1 MGASAAV
8 AVMVRHEKDIVKI
21 FQSAGALGTATAR
34 PLGAL
39 GLEES
44 RHFERLRHAGV
55 IRNGSPGTWYLDAA
69 AWTER
74 MLKRRR
80 IGIVLIAVSLFALAL
95 GLGLLPTGPR

>member
-1 MGASAAV
+1 MGATAV
-8 AVMVRHEKDIVKI
+8 AVMVRHEKDIVKA
-21 FQSAGALGTATAR
+21 FRSAGAVSDATAR

-44 RHFERLRHAGV
+44 RHFERLQRAGV
-55 IRNGSPGTWYLDAA
+55 VRNGPPGAWYLDET

-80 IGIVLIAVSLFALAL
+80 IGLVLLVVALFALAL
-95 GLGLLPTGPR
+95 GLGLIPATRP

>member
-1 MGASAAV
+1 MNGCHRSRRDGPAREGHREGVPVS
-8 AVMVRHEKDIVKI
+8 RGRGD
-21 FQSAGALGTATAR
+21 ATAR

-44 RHFERLRHAGV
+44 RHFERLQRAGV
-55 IRNGSPGTWYLDAA
+55 VRKGPPGAWYLDET

-80 IGIVLIAVSLFALAL
+80 IGLVLLVVALFALAL
-95 GLGLLPTGPR
+95 GLGLIPATRP